1 MNHSAQIDAT
11 LSFAGGS
18 SNQALIDFYDVSQA
32 LIGFQRSLALT
43 THLVL
48 NGEIITQAP
57 SLKGARIFVAPPE
70 YGSWKIPAYIVM
82 GATGLYHLGTAPKD
96 TPLGHI
102 VFSVYNYVVS
112 ETLGGNV
119 DYNKSLGQIYKE
131 AQKKGLQLKPVT
143 EAQADSLIEKCSTAI
158 KDMHRPIAM
167 TGTASTA
174 AISMS
179 AGSSQIPLS
188 TRLSI
193 STFEFMSETRKSNNS
208 ERVVGRISSY
218 NSNTFKGRIYIKNIG
233 RPVGFE
239 IAQQARTKQ
248 AVQAVTASL
257 HLNANGMSD
266 RPGALVSMVVFRL
279 ESKAGHL
286 KSLLATAVA
295 NGGEA

>member
-1 MNHSAQIDAT
+1 MIQPAQVDVT
-11 LSFAGGS
+11 LAFSGGS

-57 SLKGARIFVAPPE
+57 SLKGARIYVAPPE

-119 DYNKSLGQIYKE
+119 DYNKSLGQIYEE
-131 AQKKGLQLKPVT
+131 AQKEGLPLKPVT
-143 EAQADSLIEKCSTAI
+143 EGQADSLIEKCSTAI

-167 TGTASTA
+167 TGTANAA
-174 AISMS
+174 AISIS
-179 AGSSQIPLS
+179 VGASQVPLS
-188 TRLSI
+188 TKLSI
-193 STFEFMSETRKSNNS
+193 STFEFMNETRQSQNA

-218 NSNTFKGRIYIKNIG
+218 NSNTFKGRIYIKSFG

-248 AVQAVTASL
+248 AVQAITTSL
-257 HLNANGMSD
+257 HLNANGMGD
-266 RPGALVSMVVFRL
+266 RSGALVSMVVFRL

-295 NGGEA
+295 KHGEA